1 MNNPDPHKSMQCM
14 GKQQDNKA
22 QTLAILLASV
32 DPEAEAACSVTDP
45 RAENSQA
52 RDLLKASFLR
62 LLGFSVHDA
71 PATLTQAVNTHSL
84 HVFLPSNT
92 KKKKSLI
99 YSPSSTAEVTPTTRT
114 QPSLSLRNTHA
125 RLEAPGFSNRKPKV
139 CCHGDRELKGA

>member
-1 MNNPDPHKSMQCM
+1 MQCM

-99 YSPSSTAEVTPTTRT
+99 YSPSST